1 MNREFLSKRSTRFR
15 TIAPL
20 VAGLML
26 AALISSPAAFAGNT
40 WDGGGGSGLWSTNAN
55 WNLDTAP
62 STGVALTFAGNV
74 QNSTNNDLTADLSYA
89 GINFTNTTGTAFTLA
104 GNRITLGGD
113 ITTSANTAGAT
124 FTDSISLDMI
134 LSGNR
139 TITTNAQS
147 GTVLHNLT
155 ISGIISEDVA
165 GRTLTK
171 AGGGTSV
178 LTLSGVNT
186 YTGAT
191 TISGGF
197 IAFDTAADGGVASN
211 LGQSSNAAANLVLN
225 DGKLKYTGSGGST
238 DRLFTLSNNSV
249 IESSG
254 TGAIN
259 FTNTGAIAY
268 GTVGVA
274 RTLTLQGTNTGNN
287 TLAALIQDNGGG
299 KVGLTKFWTNGG
311 GVGDGTWIITGNNT
325 YTGTTSLG
333 AGTTIVTSLKDI
345 GTASNLG
352 AGGTIALGLWGT
364 QATLK
369 YQGTGDSTNRTID
382 FPSTTTGGGIIDQ
395 SGTGLLKFTG
405 TFTSSGGG
413 TGKIVQLQ
421 GSTAGEGEMASALV
435 DGSPTN
441 KVGITKAGTGT
452 WTLSGSNTYTGAT
465 TVSAGTLKLAYG
477 TTDTSKLGDTAA
489 LNLNGGTLELSGGS
503 HTEVVAS
510 TTVNTGGTFIKQTNG
525 GTAKLAMGAITLTGG
540 AVDFS
545 AGSIATT
552 TTANNASGI
561 IGSTVGTARL
571 TVAGA
576 DFAKNDG
583 SGNIV
588 AYTGYTTGYAGGAMT
603 GTTNYSMTAST
614 SITTNRGAT
623 TNTLK
628 IAPTA
633 GQSIAISNNVTL
645 TLGTILF
652 TGANDFAIN
661 TSGTGKVTLTM
672 LQNYGTGGAVL
683 NLGALGGALIQ
694 YGTGKTVLTTAAQ
707 ANAGVTVNGGSVQ
720 FSTNAQ
726 LGTPPHAAA
735 LVPNN
740 GTPIAATTSGSIAL
754 NNAGSNSRTVSLG
767 AGGGTIDVIGGNTL
781 AVSGVI
787 SGANNPVTFGS
798 ATSNGTI
805 TLTAPNTYTG
815 ATTIRGGTL
824 SVGTIGNGG
833 VAGNLG
839 SATSASSNLVFDGG
853 TLQYTGANATSDR
866 AFTIKAGKTATIDT
880 ANNISFAGATG
891 VATTGALTKI
901 GAGNLTL
908 TGNNTFTG
916 PSTISAGSLAVNGSL
931 AGAVTVQSG
940 GILEGSGLVV
950 GNLTGGGLIGPGN
963 SPGILTVQG
972 QLDPTAGMGF
982 AFEFTS
988 AGSPTWSNASASVND
1003 VLRLSNANPFTTGLT
1018 GSNLVNIYFDV
1029 GSLANGDTFL
1039 GGFFSDFTSGQL
1051 DFTAEIGLP
1060 NYQFFVYG
1068 DGGGSATTYG
1078 GKSYY
1083 TLPQYNPALTGATV
1097 SVTTVQTANFTGGSV
1112 SNGQVTQFVIVPE
1125 PGALALAGIGIA
1137 AAAYAA
1143 RSRSP
1148 SRKRAG

>member
-1 MNREFLSKRSTRFR
+1 L
-15 TIAPL
+15 
-20 VAGLML
+20 
-26 AALISSPAAFAGNT
+26 
-40 WDGGGGSGLWSTNAN
+40 
-55 WNLDTAP
+55 
-62 STGVALTFAGNV
+62 
-74 QNSTNNDLTADLSYA
+74 Q
-89 GINFTNTTGTAFTLA
+89 
-104 GNRITLGGD
+104 
-113 ITTSANTAGAT
+113 
-124 FTDSISLDMI
+124 
-134 LSGNR
+134 
-139 TITTNAQS
+139 
-147 GTVLHNLT
+147 
-155 ISGIISEDVA
+155 
-165 GRTLTK
+165 
-171 AGGGTSV
+171 
-178 LTLSGVNT
+178 
-186 YTGAT
+186 
-191 TISGGF
+191 
-197 IAFDTAADGGVASN
+197 
-211 LGQSSNAAANLVLN
+211 LN
-225 DGKLKYTGSGGST
+225 
-238 DRLFTLSNNSV
+238 
-249 IESSG
+249 
-254 TGAIN
+254 
-259 FTNTGAIAY
+259 
-268 GTVGVA
+268 
-274 RTLTLQGTNTGNN
+274 GTNTGNN
-287 TLAALIQDNGGG
+287 TLAALIQDNGTG
-299 KVGLTKFWTNGG
+299 KVGINKDWNGG
-311 GVGDGTWIITGNNT
+311 AGTWVITGNNT
-325 YTGTTSLG
+325 YTGDTSLG
-333 AGTTIVTSLKDI
+333 NGTVIVTSLKDI

-352 AGGTIALGLWGT
+352 AGGTIKFGSFNPAGT
-364 QATLK
+364 LR
-369 YQGTGDSTNRTID
+369 YEGTGDDTNRAID
-382 FPSTTTGGGIIDQ
+382 FSASGGSSTMVIDQ
-395 SGTGLLKFTG
+395 SGTGLLKFRG
-405 TFTSSGGG
+405 TFASSGGG
-413 TGKIVQLQ
+413 VAKIVQLQ
-421 GSTAGEGEMASALV
+421 GSTAGTGEMASALV
-435 DGSPTN
+435 DNSPTN

-452 WTLSGSNTYTGAT
+452 WTLSGSNTNTGIS
-465 TVSAGTLKLAYG
+465 TVNAGTLKLAYG
-477 TTDTSKLGDTAA
+477 TTDTSKLSDTAA

-540 AVDFS
+540 AIDFG
-545 AGSIATT
+545 AASIATT

-561 IGSTVGTARL
+561 IGSTVGIGRV

-576 DFAKNDG
+576 DFAANDG
-583 SGNIV
+583 SNNIV
-588 AYTGYTTGYAGGAMT
+588 AYTGYTTGYAGGAMAAN
-603 GTTNYSMTAST
+603 TNYSMTASA

-628 IAPTA
+628 IDPTA

-661 TSGTGKVTLTM
+661 TAGNGRVTPSILH
-672 LQNYGTGGAVL
+672 NYGTGGAVL

-726 LGTPPHAAA
+726 LGTPSNGAA
-735 LVPNN
+735 LVLNN
-740 GTPIAATTSGSIAL
+740 GTLIADTTSGSIAL

-916 PSTISAGSLAVNGSL
+916 PTTISAGNLAVNGSL

-1137 AAAYAA
+1137 AAAWAA